1 MKSFVYIRLEKTP
14 IVHFTVPLLQSVKSQ
29 FPDVYTIDIDNF
41 SENSLW
47 QSVQEIIKLSE
58 KSLLFFKVTSTE
70 ASLFSVIPLV
80 EFLFDLEHKI
90 QLIVEGAHPVL
101 SQLLRPLSGV
111 RHEYTNEETLLK
123 RLWNL

>member
-1 MKSFVYIRLEKTP
+1 
-14 IVHFTVPLLQSVKSQ
+14 LQSVKSQ

-90 QLIVEGAHPVL
+90 QLVVEGAHPVL